1 MIINIE
7 RVSAYAVEVPYVIV
21 RIIARGIETHARM
34 VQVELSA
41 GGHTGVGQAHPTL
54 RYDETDETIFAAI
67 DAIRPALAAGIGRE
81 ALLTQMKPGPARNA
95 VDCALWDLECK
106 LSGRTAEALAGL
118 EPMKPVT
125 TVYTLSLTAPAEMA
139 ALAAQER
146 DRPFLK
152 VKLGHYADDRAR
164 LEGIRRAA
172 PDSKLIVDAN
182 EGWSFDELKEMA
194 RIAAD
199 CGVVML
205 EQPVHASRDEVLAGY
220 HSPVPIGADE
230 SCHTRADLQRVRERG
245 YATVN
250 IKLDK
255 SGGLTEGLA
264 LAEEA
269 KRMGFDVMVGC
280 MSGTT
285 LAMAPGYLIAQ
296 HCRYVDLD
304 SPIYLPPEQAPE
316 IQYDGSM
323 VTWAP
328 TRHWGVG

>member
-1 MIINIE
+1 MTLKIDS
-7 RVSAYAVEVPYVIV
+7 VHAYRVEVPYTLV

-41 GGHTGVGQAHPTL
+41 GGRTGVGQSHPTL
-54 RYDETDETIFAAI
+54 RYDETEETILKAV
-67 DAIRPALAAGIGRE
+67 DEIRPYLAEGADRNE
-81 ALLTQMKPGPARNA
+81 LLHRMKPGPARNA

-106 LSGRTAEALAGL
+106 LSGRTAEAVAGL

-125 TVYTLSLTAPAEMA
+125 TVYTLSLQSPREMA
-139 ALAAQER
+139 EIAAKEC

-152 VKLGHYADDRAR
+152 IKLGHFADDRER
-164 LEGIRRAA
+164 LEGIRKAA
-172 PDSKLIVDAN
+172 PRAKLIVDAN

-194 RIAAD
+194 KVAVD

-205 EQPVHASRDEVLAGY
+205 EQPMHASRDSVLAGFQ
-220 HSPVPIGADE
+220 SPVPIGADE
-230 SCHTRADLQRVRERG
+230 SCHTRADLARVRERG
-245 YATVN
+245 YAVVN

-264 LAEEA
+264 LASEA
-269 KRMGFDVMVGC
+269 KAMGFDVMVGC

-304 SPIYLPPEQAPE
+304 SPIYLPPEAEPE
-316 IQYDGSM
+316 IQYDGS
-323 VTWAP
+323 VITWAP
-328 TRHWGVG
+328 TRHWGT